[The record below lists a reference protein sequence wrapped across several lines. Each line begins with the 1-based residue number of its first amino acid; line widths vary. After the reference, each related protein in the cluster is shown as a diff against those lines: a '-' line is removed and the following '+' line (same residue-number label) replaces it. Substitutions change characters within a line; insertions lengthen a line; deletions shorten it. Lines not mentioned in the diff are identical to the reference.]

1 VGGYEKMVNT
11 HKLEHSDT
19 VITNIHSKDNC
30 LGEFCTIHNMS
41 DHILRP
47 FPQHWRE
54 DRSIMERI
62 CDHGVGHPDPDSPWP
77 DGDYR
82 WIHGCCGCCSGLGSV
97 DCNVSD
103 PKSLIRDPTDLLQ
116 ELRDFAYIIDETK
129 GSAVVTMLEGKIF
142 NDAADEIERITE
154 ESNRW
159 QASAAGLS
167 QDISNAEDQIEQ
179 LRSMGDMM
187 VNSINY
193 LLGEN
198 QATEDLLELLTAWKD
213 NHHD

>member
-1 VGGYEKMVNT
+1 MVNT
-11 HKLEHSDT
+11 HKLEHTDT
-19 VITNIHSKDNC
+19 VIANIHSKDNC

-41 DHILRP
+41 DHILRK

-77 DGDYR
+77 DEDYR
-82 WIHGCCGCCSGLGSV
+82 WIHGCCGCCSGLESV

-103 PKSLIRDPTDLLQ
+103 PKSLTRDLTDLLQ

-142 NDAADEIERITE
+142 NDAAD
-154 ESNRW
+154 
-159 QASAAGLS
+159 
-167 QDISNAEDQIEQ
+167 QIEQ

-198 QATEDLLELLTAWKD
+198 QATEDLLELLAAWKN